1 MFSHVSIHPVKSLS
15 QEWVSGTDPFS
26 LRGYSE
32 LSSQVK
38 SRLKAFTKPADIRR
52 NSEKEAGKSSIL
64 STTVASK
71 SSVLNNSF
79 QRIASTEIN
88 KSSQHKNMQLYF
100 LTKLGSKKVTQ

>member
-1 MFSHVSIHPVKSLS
+1 MPLPYCHKQVGKMFSHVSIHPVKSLS

-26 LRGYSE
+26 LRGCSE

-64 STTVASK
+64 STSGMQILCSK
-71 SSVLNNSF
+71 
-79 QRIASTEIN
+79 
-88 KSSQHKNMQLYF
+88 
-100 LTKLGSKKVTQ
+100 